1 MSNMEPMPQEELD
14 TIRRR
19 ATDATRGP
27 WCHWSGWDRAD
38 NCVNSESREDMHTVA
53 DVIPEPNDAEFI
65 AHARTD
71 IPALLAE
78 VEWLRAD
85 NERLRAALDQK
96 ENQS

>member
-19 ATDATRGP
+19 VAAATRGP
-27 WCHWSGWDRAD
+27 WSRWAGWDRQD
-38 NCVNSESREDMHTVA
+38 NCVKSDSREDMHTVA
-53 DVIPEPNDAEFI
+53 DVIPEADDAAFI

-78 VEWLRAD
+78 VD
-85 NERLRAALDQK
+85 RLRAALDQK